1 MIFLKYNK
9 GFYLILMLFCVFA
22 ACEQQKPNKY
32 DRVQAIL
39 VDSLNM
45 QKDYKAILVLED
57 GSCPSCQ
64 KELNAFM
71 LQHIDN
77 EDVLFVV
84 SNDERSVNLSELKTL
99 NKDNVIVDNRKLFYN
114 KNVIDDS
121 AVIVFKNQQI
131 DTILVLSNSDVLQRN
146 LDYLSSLVFSDEHE

>member
-1 MIFLKYNK
+1 MIFSKYNK
-9 GFYLILMLFCVFA
+9 SFYVILMLFGFFA
-22 ACEQQKPNKY
+22 ACEQRKPNKY
-32 DRVQAIL
+32 DRIQAIL
-39 VDSLNM
+39 VDSLNIR
-45 QKDYKAILVLED
+45 KDYKAILVLED

-84 SNDERSVNLSELKTL
+84 SNDERFVNLSELKTL

-114 KNVIDDS
+114 KNIIDDS

-146 LDYLSSLVFSDEHE
+146 LNYFSSLVWTK